1 MGNNYPKIASPIS
14 NLFHKEANAGL
25 IIDYSDCL
33 ESRDRSIDSNLPN
46 QELFHCE
53 LQPIHQF
60 TLKEIKYLEMIK
72 RKKPELKLISFHLA
86 SCYKNPIIREG
97 KFYPRGKKNSADQL
111 IANAKKNLVL
121 IKKIFNN
128 EVSIAVENNN
138 HYNTEAYDFV
148 TSPHFIRKV
157 VEDNNISFLYDIA
170 HAKIS
175 SHNMSLSQDDYEKNL
190 PMNKLIQVH
199 IAKPAFNNK
208 GEIYDKHDLPTKL
221 EINETINLIRRFP
234 TVKYLTV
241 EYYRNCNRLVNIL
254 KQLKMKLNEI
264 NRQQYF

>member
-1 MGNNYPKIASPIS
+1 MVNNHFKIATPIS
-14 NLFHKEANAGL
+14 DLFYKEPNASL
-25 IIDYSDCL
+25 IIDHSDCL
-33 ESRDRSIDSNLPN
+33 ETRDRSVDSNLPN

-86 SCYKNPIIREG
+86 SCYKNPVIRDG
-97 KFYPRGKKNSADQL
+97 KFYPKGKKISKDQL
-111 IANAKKNLVL
+111 IINANNNIKL
-121 IKKIFNN
+121 IKKIFKNGI
-128 EVSIAVENNN
+128 SIAVENNN
-138 HYNTEAYDFV
+138 HYSTEAYDFV

-157 VEDNNISFLYDIA
+157 VNDNNINFLYDIA

-175 SHNMSLSQDDYEKNL
+175 SHNMSISNHDYEKNL

-199 IAKPAFNNK
+199 IAKPAHNNI
-208 GEIYDKHDLPTKL
+208 GEIYDKHDLPTKF

-234 TVKYLTV
+234 SVKYLTV
-241 EYYRNCNRLVNIL
+241 EYYKNCIGLVNVL
-254 KQLKMKLNEI
+254 KQLKMKLDEI
-264 NRQQYF
+264 KR